1 MIDDA
6 PSGHPPRYD
15 DRLAPLAHA
24 WAPHLIRLA
33 LAAVHLASVD
43 TVRASP
49 NSVLRIP
56 GVLAPL
62 DILAEGL
69 DQAAAAYEIQIDA
82 DDDSAFAMHY
92 DATDELARH
101 LLERIIP
108 TIGLPAEHVVL
119 DCYVTGYVAA
129 DRSRLTTRLD
139 MALLHM
145 PFGRRGDH
153 PWPSRCTPIWSD
165 IALRPTVEDA
175 VQAALD
181 ILPGP
186 SSSDSR
192 NTIHPDG
199 KDRNP

>member
-101 LLERIIP
+101 LLTETVS
-108 TIGLPAEHVVL
+108 TIGLPADHVAL
-119 DCYVTGYVAA
+119 DCYVTGYVGT
-129 DRSRLTTRLD
+129 DRSQLTTRLD
-139 MALLHM
+139 MRLLHM

-165 IALRPTVEDA
+165 IALRPSVEDA
-175 VQAALD
+175 VQAALA
-181 ILPGP
+181 ILPGIPDPDSP
-186 SSSDSR
+186 SR
-192 NTIHPDG
+192 IHPA
-199 KDRNP
+199 KEDRHT